1 MNRYAVCMPIDLT
14 ALIDQH
20 AQLPKYQQ
28 LAARIREAIDDGR
41 MAPGEEMPSEQQ
53 LMDATG
59 LARETVRRGID
70 QLVNE
75 GLVVRQQGAPTRVA
89 AVPPMRPLDASRY
102 LKALQILR
110 SGGPIPNTSAFTEDH
125 ELAWSDYTCQTTVTQ
140 EPATPE
146 DSRRLAVP
154 VGTSLLRRVFVK
166 YGRGIPLQIQRS
178 AMLWDTAGGT
188 PVADPGR
195 QPWPLGTIAELWS
208 LGLEVTMVDEDVKSR
223 PPRDDERRALNMQT
237 PGPVF
242 DVVRVFWVGDRPVE
256 ASRVVMPAD
265 RNVLH
270 YRVKL
275 DLTDPA

>member
-1 MNRYAVCMPIDLT
+1 MPIDLT

-28 LAARIREAIDDGR
+28 LAARFREAIDDGR
-41 MAPGEEMPSEQQ
+41 LEPGEELPSEKQ
-53 LMDATG
+53 LQDATG
-59 LARETVRRGID
+59 MARESVRRAVEL
-70 QLVNE
+70 LVND

-89 AVPPMRPLDASRY
+89 AAPPMRPLDASRY

-110 SGGPIPNTSAFTEDH
+110 SGGPIPNMSAFTEDH
-125 ELAWSDYTCQTTVTQ
+125 GIAWHEYTCQTTVAR
-140 EPATPE
+140 EEATPE

-154 VGTSLLRRVFVK
+154 VGTPLLRRTFTK
-166 YGRGIPLQIQRS
+166 YGRGVPLQIQRS
-178 AMLWDTAGGT
+178 AMLWELAGGT

-208 LGLEVTMVDEDVKSR
+208 LGLEVTMVDEDVQSR
-223 PPRDDERRALNMQT
+223 PPRDEERRILGMQT

-242 DVVRVFWVGDRPVE
+242 DVVRVFWVGERPVE

-275 DLTDPA
+275 DLTTD